1 MTRSESDWLLDL
13 TAEWISGKARAGYFF
28 AMLVGLLNLTRILA
42 PAYHSNHTG
51 LSCERLWSPVGNT
64 EANFL
69 GSLGSGWIEVLI
81 GAAGS
86 DECFEPV

>member
-42 PAYHSNHTG
+42 PA
-51 LSCERLWSPVGNT
+51 
-64 EANFL
+64 
-69 GSLGSGWIEVLI
+69 
-81 GAAGS
+81 
-86 DECFEPV
+86 